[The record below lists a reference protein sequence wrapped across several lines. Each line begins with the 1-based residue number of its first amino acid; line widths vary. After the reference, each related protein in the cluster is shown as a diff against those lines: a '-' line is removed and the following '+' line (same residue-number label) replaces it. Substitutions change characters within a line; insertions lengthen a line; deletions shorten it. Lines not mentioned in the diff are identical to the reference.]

1 LASIKRLILVFA
13 GLFVALALSGNGFL
27 PAMAQEKPAC
37 EQFDW
42 SIKREQA
49 LFGAPDLK
57 AAASGTKL
65 SAPLDSGAALQL
77 LPNAAVSFVLTPA
90 RQPKAPDSFGGVITA
105 DVPKAGSYQ
114 VTLSAEAWIDVIQD
128 GKSLDSTAHTGKRG
142 CADIR
147 KSVRFDLKPGIAAIQ
162 ISGAPA
168 NAIKLAV
175 LPAE

>member
-1 LASIKRLILVFA
+1 LASSKRRVLAFA
-13 GLFVALALSGNGFL
+13 GLIAAFALPRNGF
-27 PAMAQEKPAC
+27 PHAMAQEKPAC

-49 LFGAPDLK
+49 LFSAPNLK
-57 AAASGTKL
+57 TAASGTKL
-65 SAPLDSGAALQL
+65 GAPLDNGAALQL
-77 LPNAAVSFVLTPA
+77 LPNSAVSFVLAPA
-90 RQPKAPDSFGGVITA
+90 RQPKASDSFGGVITA

-114 VTLSAEAWIDVIQD
+114 VSLSAEAWIDVIQD
-128 GKSLDSTAHTGKRG
+128 GKSLDSTAHSGKRG

-147 KSVRFDLKPGIAAIQ
+147 KSVRFDMKPGTATIQ

-175 LPAE
+175 LPVE